1 MYSTYQQ
8 AQQAVDSHGFNQKDF
23 NEAAQ
28 DSQLFAVFMAE
39 FNGVS
44 PAQVTLWL
52 NAMRP
57 QTETEGA

>member
-1 MYSTYQQ
+1 MQTTQTI
-8 AQQAVDSHGFNQKDF
+8 GFNQKDF

-28 DSQLFAVFMAE
+28 DSILFARFMAE

-52 NAMRP
+52 NAMA
-57 QTETEGA
+57 QTQGA